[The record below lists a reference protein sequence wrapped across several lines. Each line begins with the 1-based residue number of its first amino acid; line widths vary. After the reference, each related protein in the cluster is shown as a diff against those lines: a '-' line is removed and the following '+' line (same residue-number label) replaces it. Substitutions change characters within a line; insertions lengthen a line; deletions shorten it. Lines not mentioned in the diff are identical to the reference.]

1 MSCLRYAP
9 KRSIC
14 PEVREIPW
22 HPHRSGQAF
31 CQVLWNSDDQAAGIV
46 VGNLACHSK
55 TFLKPSPSTKSKR
68 LSNQLVHRPISQPLS
83 RAQNTVPSLTPSK
96 RPKPMKMND
105 MAIATR
111 QLQQS

>member
-9 KRSIC
+9 RRSIC
-14 PEVREIPW
+14 PEVREASW
-22 HPHRSGQAF
+22 HPHRSRQVS
-31 CQVLWNSDDQAAGIV
+31 CQVFWNGDDQVAGIV
-46 VGNLACHSK
+46 AGS
-55 TFLKPSPSTKSKR
+55 
-68 LSNQLVHRPISQPLS
+68 PISQPLS